1 MAVEYSTSVDQ
12 TIPAGGS
19 AFFDLSASP
28 CRRGLVYHRDGSTQ
42 FRLASPALMG
52 ISRRC
57 GCGCG
62 CGCGNGP
69 IANYAVAFHG
79 NLAIPTGGTV
89 EAIQLSLALD
99 GEPDPASLMI
109 STPTALE
116 AFNNVGTEIVAE
128 VPWICRCTSLAV
140 RNTSTQPV
148 TLRAG
153 ATLTIEFDNIQ
164 R

>member
-12 TIPAGGS
+12 TIPSGGS
-19 AFFDLSASP
+19 AFFDLSPSP
-28 CRRGLVYHRDGSTQ
+28 CRRGLIYHRDGSTQ

-52 ISRRC
+52 VRRSC
-57 GCGCG
+57 GCC
-62 CGCGNGP
+62 CGCGNP
-69 IANYAVAFHG
+69 TANYAVAFHG
-79 NLAIPTGGTV
+79 NIAIPTGGTV

-116 AFNNVGTEIVAE
+116 AFNNIGTEIVAE
-128 VPWICRCTSLAV
+128 VPWICRCTTLAV
-140 RNTSTQPV
+140 RNTSTQSV